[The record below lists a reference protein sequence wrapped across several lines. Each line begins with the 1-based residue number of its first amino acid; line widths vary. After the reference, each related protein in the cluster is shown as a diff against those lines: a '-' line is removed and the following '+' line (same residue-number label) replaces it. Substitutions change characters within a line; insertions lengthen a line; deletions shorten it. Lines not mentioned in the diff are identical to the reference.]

1 MIMQTEDQSYVT
13 ECGMYAAIPYVKG
26 QFIVIHNGQQIRC
39 CRSLTTAKRFINSE
53 KNKLK

>member
-26 QFIVIHNGQQIRC
+26 QFIVIHNGYQIRC
-39 CRSLTTAKRFINSE
+39 CRSLTTAKQFINKE

>member
-1 MIMQTEDQSYVT
+1 MTMQTEDQSYVT

-39 CRSLTTAKRFINSE
+39 CRSLTTAKRFITKE